1 MTVFPAD
8 VTSLAAAL
16 GIGLLVGLERERK
29 KLRNDGAREPAGLRT
44 FAITALLGWG
54 AMHLGGVPLLAAM
67 AIGLSALLAIAYF
80 RASLQDPGLTTE
92 VALLLVLP
100 VACAPAATAGGGRS
114 DLITQEEIQSRHFQN
129 AYEAVQALHANWLV
143 TRGTDTSG
151 TQVVVYEDLTRLG
164 GVEAL
169 RGISTLAIKYIQH
182 YNADEATA
190 RWGLGHGQGAIQVST
205 MPR

>member
-1 MTVFPAD
+1 MLRGIAPPLPARIGGVTHVRGD
-8 VTSLAAAL
+8 VASPDT
-16 GIGLLVGLERERK
+16 ERLQMRT
-29 KLRNDGAREPAGLRT
+29 T
-44 FAITALLGWG
+44 FAR
-54 AMHLGGVPLLAAM
+54 LA
-67 AIGLSALLAIAYF
+67 
-80 RASLQDPGLTTE
+80 

-100 VACAPAATAGGGRS
+100 VTCTPAATAGGGRS